1 MTNAE
6 KLKILILDDEKDF
19 VEEIQEYLTW
29 KGFNDIYTAGNMD
42 AALKILCKNKIDI
55 MFLDYKLPKISGLE
69 ILKVIKS
76 DYPEI
81 EVIMMSGHGDMD
93 TVIEALRLGAIDFL
107 RKPFS
112 NEQIMIAIQRIEK
125 FVIQEHKLKNTEEKV
140 SLISQDLESKIERNF
155 IGQSEAINEVLR
167 LAMVAAEHE
176 NTNVI
181 ITGES
186 GTGKEIVARIIH
198 HASKRNKNNFCI
210 VNCAAIPS
218 NLLESEFFGHMKGA
232 FTGAFDARKGFFEMT
247 DKGTIFLDEIGEMPI
262 ELQSKLLRAIEEQK
276 VKRIGGEREIS
287 FDCRIISATNI
298 DIQKAI
304 EENKFRLDLFHRLQT
319 IEIKIPPLRERKEDI
334 PILLHYFAEELA
346 QKLNKTVPTIGKST
360 VTALMNYHFPG
371 NVRELRN
378 LVERAIIISKDS
390 TIDIIEGMVN
400 PNYNNEPIQVTE
412 KLVVNMLNLKDI
424 EVNRIKSALQE
435 TKGNQTKAAQ
445 ILGISRTAL
454 IRRIKKYQL
463 NQ

>member
-1 MTNAE
+1 MTNSE
-6 KLKILILDDEKDF
+6 KLKILLLDDEKDF
-19 VEEIQEYLTW
+19 VEEIHEFLIW
-29 KGFNDIYTAGNMD
+29 KGFNEIHTANDVD
-42 AALKILCKNKIDI
+42 AAVKILKQKKIDI
-55 MFLDYKLPKISGLE
+55 MFLDFKLPKMSGLD
-69 ILKVIKS
+69 ILKLIKS

-112 NEQIMIAIQRIEK
+112 NEEIMIAIQRIEK

-140 SLISQDLESKIERNF
+140 SLISQELESKIERNF

-167 LAMVAAEHE
+167 LAIVAAEHD

-198 HASKRNKNNFCI
+198 HASKRNKYNFCI

-232 FTGAFDARKGFFEMT
+232 FTGAFDARKGFFEIT
-247 DKGTIFLDEIGEMPI
+247 DKGTVFLDEIGDMPI

-276 VKRIGGEREIS
+276 VKRIGGEREIC

-298 DIQKAI
+298 DIQKAV
-304 EENKFRLDLFHRLQT
+304 EDNRFRLDLFHRLQT

-334 PILLHYFAEELA
+334 PILLNYFIEELA
-346 QKLNKTVPTIGKST
+346 KKFNKPVPSIDDETIEALKS
-360 VTALMNYHFPG
+360 YHFPG
-371 NVRELRN
+371 NVRELKN
-378 LVERAIIISKDS
+378 LIERAFIISKDNS
-390 TIDIIEGMVN
+390 LKILSQMVTPQCNNIDQQQSETNQPVDS
-400 PNYNNEPIQVTE
+400 
-412 KLVVNMLNLKDI
+412 LNLQDI
-424 EVNRIKSALQE
+424 EVTKIKSAL
-435 TKGNQTKAAQ
+435 TKTNSNQTKAAK

-454 IRRIKKYQL
+454 IRRIKKYHI
-463 NQ
+463 